1 MVGMLIVFG
10 VAHNP
15 AVAAVVIYQAVGLLV
30 PAAGGAIAYVL
41 LRHQLGGPIKESSAV
56 EPSTS
61 E

>member
-1 MVGMLIVFG
+1 MLIVFG

-41 LRHQLGGPIKESSAV
+41 LRHQLGGSLKESPAV
-56 EPSTS
+56 QPNSS